1 MDGILRVTP
10 EKLISTASEFST
22 TGSAVRNLTNTMLNT
37 VNSMKSVWQGEAAN
51 AYSQKFSSL
60 QDDMEK
66 MNRMISEHVTDLN
79 EMAQRY
85 KEAEQI
91 NTEDSNALRGDII
104 Q

>member
-1 MDGILRVTP
+1 MDGILKVTP
-10 EKLISTASEFST
+10 EKLISTAGEFNT
-22 TGSAVRNLTNTMLNT
+22 TGNAVRNLTTSMLDT
-37 VNSMKSVWQGEAAN
+37 VNSLQSVWQGEAAT
-51 AYSQKFSSL
+51 AYSQKFNSL

-66 MNRMISEHVTDLN
+66 MNRMINEHVTDLN

-85 KEAEQI
+85 QEAEQR